1 MRSKSIL
8 LLALIAVSVTFV
20 TFLLLESQSTNITCE
35 KGTGCTEPDK
45 TGTGTEKEMLATP
58 ENHLIV
64 SIN

>member
-20 TFLLLESQSTNITCE
+20 TFLLLESQSGTMTCE
-35 KGTGCTEPDK
+35 KSPASKPDTGL
-45 TGTGTEKEMLATP
+45 LASP

>member
-8 LLALIAVSVTFV
+8 LLTLMAISVTFV
-20 TFLLLESQSTNITCE
+20 TFLLLESRSATVTCE
-35 KGTGCTEPDK
+35 KSPAGINPDTGI
-45 TGTGTEKEMLATP
+45 LASP

>member
-8 LLALIAVSVTFV
+8 LLVLIAVSVTFV
-20 TFLLLESQSTNITCE
+20 TFLLLESQSATVTCE
-35 KGTGCTEPDK
+35 KSPACINPDTGV
-45 TGTGTEKEMLATP
+45 LASP